1 MKRYCKD
8 VDPTN
13 RDLVYRAVHDCLYGG
28 NGKNRKPKF
37 GRRDT
42 INMFAEYSGL
52 PKDFLKGI
60 AKRKEYGY
68 FDGIINTIV
77 DGMIQEIKE
86 RDYVIKPIWYSEK
99 KDGCSGKIRRIGIQ
113 DIKQQLYDYVAVYA
127 LEEVLKKK
135 IGYYQ
140 CSAIKD
146 RGQLMGAKAVKK
158 WVDNHEMRWAWKGDV
173 HHFYESIDRDKLKAL
188 LRKCV
193 KNEAVLHLVFFLIDT
208 FDKGLAIGSFLSQ
221 YLANF
226 YLSYA
231 YHFASEQLFK
241 VRKKKNGTNERVKL
255 VYHVLFY
262 MDDMLL
268 IGKSKKDIMM
278 AAKRLEKFLNVELH
292 LELKNE
298 GEVIDLS
305 TGYIDMMGFKISRK
319 CVTVRSRIF
328 LRARRTSIEILKA
341 ERTGKQISLKKA
353 RTMTSRYGWFGNSDT
368 KHFCKRNGIS
378 KAMEIANKIIG
389 GKNHAKNEVRHTDA
403 GGGDLQ
409 PWQWQA
415 GCCNPC

>member
-1 MKRYCKD
+1 MKRYCKK
-8 VDPTN
+8 VELTN

-60 AKRKEYGY
+60 AKRKEYWY

-77 DGMIQEIKE
+77 DGMVQEIRE

-127 LEEVLKKK
+127 LDEVLKKK

-146 RGQLMGAKAVKK
+146 KGQLMGAKAVKE

-173 HHFYESIDRDKLKAL
+173 RRFYENIDRDKLKAL
-188 LRKCV
+188 LKKCV
-193 KNEAVLHLVFFLIDT
+193 KNEAILHLVFFLIDT

-241 VRKKKNGTNERVKL
+241 VRKKRNGTNERVKL

-268 IGKSKKDIMM
+268 LGKSKKDIMM

-298 GEVIDLS
+298 GEIIDLS

-341 ERTGKQISLKKA
+341 ERTGKQVSIKKA
-353 RTMTSRYGWFGNSDT
+353 RAMPSRYGWLKNSDT
-368 KHFCKRNGIS
+368 KHFCKRNGIY
-378 KAMEIANKIIG
+378 KAMEIAKKTIG
-389 GKNHAKNEVRHTDA
+389 GKNHEENEVRHAYA

-415 GCCNPC
+415 GCCATC